1 MTMPRLR
8 VFLPG
13 LALGLVAAVA
23 IACGGD
29 DKPPLQTG
37 ASPTAGIDA
46 SAKCTGEKLASI
58 KREGIRTFKQSPDR
72 VINPDKQYEALMKT
86 SKGDI
91 TLSLAAKD
99 APNTVNNF
107 VYLSCEGFYDG
118 LTFHRVVKD
127 PQPFVIQGGDPRGN
141 GSGGP
146 GYIFNDEIAPSLK
159 HELGTL
165 AMANAGPNTNG
176 SQFYITL
183 APQPAL
189 DGKYNI
195 FGKVTDGQSVA
206 NNIAQGDKIV
216 SISVTEK

>member
-1 MTMPRLR
+1 LL
-8 VFLPG
+8 LPG
-13 LALGLVAAVA
+13 LAIVAVTALA

-29 DKPPLQTG
+29 DKPPTTG
-37 ASPTAGIDA
+37 GPSPTPGVATD
-46 SAKCTGEKLASI
+46 AKCTGEKIGSI
-58 KREGIRTFKQSPDR
+58 KREGIRTFKQAPDR
-72 VINPDKQYEALMKT
+72 VINPDKQYEAVMKT

-91 TLSLAAKD
+91 KLSLAAKD

-107 VYLSCEGFYDG
+107 VFLACEGFYDG
-118 LTFHRVVKD
+118 LSFHRVVKD

-146 GYIFNDEIAPSLK
+146 GYIFNDEISPNLK
-159 HELGTL
+159 HETGTL

-206 NNIAQGDKIV
+206 NNIAMGDKIN